1 MQPPEEAID
10 ALVAEWVREADLDF
24 QTVVRLVA
32 EDTFRDI
39 VVFHAQQAA
48 EKYLK
53 ALLTK
58 RQLEFPK
65 THEIRRLLELLSA
78 SDHDVSEALPDAK
91 WLDPFGV
98 NIRYP
103 GDRPEIPGD
112 ERRALQL
119 AERAR
124 AVVTKALALWLPTT
138 DSRD

>member
-1 MQPPEEAID
+1 MQPPEEAVD
-10 ALVAEWVREADLDF
+10 ALVGEWVRKADLDF
-24 QTVVRLVA
+24 KTAVRLVA
-32 EDTFRDI
+32 EDAFRDV

-65 THEIRRLLELLSA
+65 THEIRRLLELLNA
-78 SDHDVSEALPDAK
+78 SDHEAAEMLADAK

-98 NIRYP
+98 DIRYP
-103 GDRPEIPGD
+103 SDRPETISGD

-119 AERAR
+119 AERTR
-124 AVVTKALALWLPTT
+124 AVVTKALAL
-138 DSRD
+138 